1 MRRPRLRRVIAIVVV
16 AIVAVIA
23 IVGGYAFYNYQR
35 FVSGVTHVQALVPMK
50 TDIDGAAQNILLVGD
65 DHRPAGASLAEI
77 GMTSDGGGTNTDT
90 IILLHL
96 PADGGHPTLIS
107 IPRDSWVSVPGVGM
121 RKINSAFQI
130 GATKGTSADGAKLL
144 VSIVQNMTGL
154 EINHYVRVSLLG
166 FYNVVKALGPVTVCL
181 NHAVS
186 DRASGANFPAGTS
199 TLDARQALAFVRQ
212 RHGLPNGDLDREIRQ
227 QYFLSREVQQ
237 ATAAGTLLNPGKLQ
251 SLVDAVSSSIE
262 TDPDLNIV
270 TLAAEVKNAG
280 HMASATIP
288 ISGTPTIR
296 VGSSRISI
304 VQVNTAAMPAF
315 IGSIIGRTVTTASV
329 TLKPADVNVTVLNAG
344 LTAGAAT
351 TATKTLTAIGFITEK
366 PGNAPTQ
373 RSTKIEYA
381 PGNEAAAALVARY
394 LPSATRVP
402 NPSVT
407 GIEIILGTDGA
418 TVSSTP
424 TAPSAP
430 AASAPAAAAPSA
442 PAPAAS
448 PSAPPTRA
456 YSANTCID

>member
-1 MRRPRLRRVIAIVVV
+1 MVAIVVV
-16 AIVAVIA
+16 AIVVVIA

-50 TDIDGAAQNILLVGD
+50 SDIDGAAQNILLVGD
-65 DHRPAGASLAEI
+65 DHRPAGATAAQLAEL
-77 GMTSDGGGTNTDT
+77 GTTQDGGGTNTDT
-90 IILLHL
+90 IILLHV
-96 PADGGHPTLIS
+96 PVSGSPTLIS
-107 IPRDSWVSVPGVGM
+107 FPRDSWVSVPGVGM

-130 GATKGTSADGAKLL
+130 GAAKGNSGDGAKLL
-144 VSIVQNMTGL
+144 VSIIQNMTGL
-154 EINHYVRVSLLG
+154 EINHYVRVSMLG

-181 NHAVS
+181 NNAVK
-186 DRASGANFPAGTS
+186 DPYSGIDLPAGTS
-199 TLDARQALAFVRQ
+199 SLNAQQALAFVRQ

-251 SLVDAVSSSIE
+251 SVVDAVSSSIE

-270 TLAAEVKNAG
+270 ALAAEVKNAG
-280 HMASATIP
+280 HMTSATIP

-315 IGSIIGRTVTTASV
+315 IGSIIGRTVTTAPV
-329 TLKPADVNVTVLNAG
+329 TLTPADVNVTILNAG
-344 LTAGAAT
+344 LAAGAAT
-351 TATKTLTAIGFITEK
+351 TATKTLTALGFITEK
-366 PGNAPTQ
+366 PGNAPPQ

-381 PGNEAAAALVARY
+381 PGSEAAAALVARY

-402 NPSVT
+402 NSSVT